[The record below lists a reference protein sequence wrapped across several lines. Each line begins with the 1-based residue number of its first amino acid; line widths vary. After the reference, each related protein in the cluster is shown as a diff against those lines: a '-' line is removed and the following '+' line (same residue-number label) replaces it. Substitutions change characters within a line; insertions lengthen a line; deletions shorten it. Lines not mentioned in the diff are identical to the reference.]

1 MIRALYSASTGMKA
15 QQLNIDTIANNL
27 ANVNTFGYKKSR
39 AEFQDLL
46 YQNLRTATMQNPT
59 GMQVGMGVKPSSI
72 TTITTN
78 GNLIQTENPTDIAIM
93 GQGYFQ
99 LVNPMNDAVP
109 YYTRDGSFKLDVEG
123 NLVTADGYILDGIAP
138 LPEGAYDINITAEG
152 MVTFRDADGD
162 GELAEAGQIPLF
174 MFNNPAGLT
183 KAGRNLLLASE
194 ASGEAVEGFPGEQGR
209 GTLAQSFLESSN
221 VQVVEEMVAMITAQR
236 AYEVNTKTIQ
246 TSDEMLSQANT
257 LKR

>member
-39 AEFQDLL
+39 VEFQDLL
-46 YQNLRTATMQNPT
+46 YQNLRTANLQTPT
-59 GMQVGMGVKPSSI
+59 GIQVGMGVKSSSI
-72 TTITTN
+72 TTINTN
-78 GNLIQTENPTDIAIM
+78 GNLVQTENPTDMAIM
-93 GQGYFQ
+93 GQGFFQ
-99 LVNPMNDAVP
+99 LINPQNPAVP
-109 YYTRDGSFKLDVEG
+109 YYTRDGSFKIDVDG
-123 NLVTADGYILDGIAP
+123 NLVNADGYILDGVEA
-138 LPEGAYDINITAEG
+138 LPEGAYDISISAEG
-152 MVTFRDADGD
+152 LITYRDGNAD
-162 GELAEAGQIPLF
+162 GELAEGGEIPLF

-194 ASGEAVEGFPGEQGR
+194 ASGEAIEGIPGEGGR
-209 GTLAQSFLESSN
+209 GTLAQSYLESSN
-221 VQVVEEMVAMITAQR
+221 VQIVEEMVAMITAQR

-246 TSDEMLSQANT
+246 TSDDMLSQANQ